1 MSNPY
6 DNNPY
11 AQQQPQQPYVQ
22 ASPYGGQMAQP
33 HPQSMMI
40 LIFGILSLV
49 GFSILGPFAW
59 YMGNNALKEI
69 DANPAAYS
77 DRNNVNIGK
86 ILGII
91 GSIMLILVVIGVV
104 LYVVF
109 FVLMFGA
116 LAASSG
122 GY

>member
-11 AQQQPQQPYVQ
+11 AQHQQQPYVQ

-33 HPQSMMI
+33 HPQGTLI

-49 GFSILGPFAW
+49 GITILGPFAW
-59 YMGNNALKEI
+59 YMGNKALKEI

-77 DRNNVNIGK
+77 DRNNVNVGR

-91 GSIMLILVVIGVV
+91 GSVLMIIAVLAIIAYIVVI
-104 LYVVF
+104 
-109 FVLMFGA
+109 A
-116 LAASSG
+116 LIIGTAATTSG
-122 GY
+122 Y

>member
-11 AQQQPQQPYVQ
+11 AQQQQPYVQ

-33 HPQSMMI
+33 HPQGTMI

-49 GFSILGPFAW
+49 GISVLGPFAW
-59 YMGNNALKEI
+59 YMGNKALKEI

-86 ILGII
+86 ILGMI
-91 GSIMLILVVIGVV
+91 GSILLALGVIALVAYIIFIVVII
-104 LYVVF
+104 
-109 FVLMFGA
+109 GA
-116 LAASSG
+116 AAASG

>member
-33 HPQSMMI
+33 HPQSTMI

-49 GFSILGPFAW
+49 GISILGPFAW
-59 YMGNNALKEI
+59 YMGNKALKEI

-86 ILGII
+86 ILGMI
-91 GSIMLILVVIGVV
+91 GSILLALGIVAIVVYIIFIVVII
-104 LYVVF
+104 
-109 FVLMFGA
+109 GA
-116 LAASSG
+116 TAAST

>member
-11 AQQQPQQPYVQ
+11 AQQQSPYVQ
-22 ASPYGGQMAQP
+22 ASPYGGPMAQP
-33 HPQSMMI
+33 HPQGTLI
-40 LIFGILSLV
+40 LVFGILSLV
-49 GFSILGPFAW
+49 GISILGPFAW
-59 YMGNNALKEI
+59 YMGNKAMQEI

-77 DRNNVNIGK
+77 DRSNVNVGR

-91 GSIMLILVVIGVV
+91 GSILLGLAVLAIVAYVIFAVVI
-104 LYVVF
+104 
-109 FVLMFGA
+109 FGA
-116 LAASSG
+116 LAASTT

>member
-11 AQQQPQQPYVQ
+11 AQQQQPYVQ
-22 ASPYGGQMAQP
+22 SSPYGGQMAQP
-33 HPQSMMI
+33 HPQGTLI

-49 GFSILGPFAW
+49 GITILGPFAW
-59 YMGNNALKEI
+59 YMGNKALREI
-69 DANPAAYS
+69 DANPMAYS
-77 DRNNVNIGK
+77 DRSNVNVGR

-91 GSIMLILVVIGVV
+91 GSVLLIIGVLALV
-104 LYVVF
+104 AYIIFIVV
-109 FVLMFGA
+109 MFGA
-116 LAASSG
+116 LAAS

>member
-11 AQQQPQQPYVQ
+11 AQHQQPYVQ

-33 HPQSMMI
+33 HPQGTLV

-49 GFSILGPFAW
+49 GITILGPFAW
-59 YMGNNALKEI
+59 YMGNKALKEI

-86 ILGII
+86 ILGMI
-91 GSIMLILVVIGVV
+91 GSILLIIGVV
-104 LYVVF
+104 ALIVYIIFIVV
-109 FVLMFGA
+109 VIAAAG
-116 LAASSG
+116 ASSG
-122 GY
+122 F